1 MFGQLVTSCFLRE
14 WLPPETR
21 IFLSVVPFTLEG
33 FAMTPFTS
41 SNGRTR
47 GEVSG
52 IVVTVLLDD
61 AEEE

>member
-1 MFGQLVTSCFLRE
+1 
-14 WLPPETR
+14 
-21 IFLSVVPFTLEG
+21 
-33 FAMTPFTS
+33 MTPFTS